1 MRPESFDPS
10 FKMSAGDMQDEQLK
24 EALITYEKLQAIEDS
39 FEDVE
44 LEISKLFWYQVLEH
58 QLLTMNSPSAG
69 QAHQGPL
76 RQAC

>member
-44 LEISKLFWYQVLEH
+44 LEISKLPW
-58 QLLTMNSPSAG
+58 
-69 QAHQGPL
+69 
-76 RQAC
+76 C